1 MNNLQEI
8 IDAYESKN
16 LELLKSFAKPST
28 RELNRSLDFRTAMML
43 SSHKIEHLLK
53 IEKLEVDAI
62 ILNLEDGVSKE
73 EKPFALVLCA
83 IFLSHHKVCDK
94 KLIVRVNALDNG
106 GYDEIMYLNSFMPDT
121 IRVPKIRDKKEVL
134 RVCEILDKNIELH
147 LSIETKEAFLNLE
160 TLRVDSRVRAFYLG
174 ILDLFVE
181 LGLSQDHIK
190 VDNPTINYI
199 LSRFLV
205 TTKALGVKP
214 ISFVFQDHKNVPELK
229 RWLELEKMIGFD
241 AKGSISPTQ
250 AKIIQEAFAFDEV
263 KIKRAKEIVKLYEE
277 YKKQGVS
284 GFDTKDYG
292 FVDEPVYKD
301 ALILL
306 SKT

>member
-8 IDAYESKN
+8 IDAYDSKN
-16 LELLKSFAKPST
+16 LELLKSFAKPT
-28 RELNRSLDFRTAMML
+28 FRELNKNLDFKTAMML

-53 IEKLEVDAI
+53 IEKLDIDAI
-62 ILNLEDGVSKE
+62 ILNLEDGVSRE

-83 IFLSHHKVCDK
+83 IFLSHYKVCNK
-94 KLIVRVNALDNG
+94 KLIVRVNALDDG
-106 GYDEIMYLNSFMPDT
+106 GYDEILYLNDFMPDA
-121 IRVPKIRDKKEVL
+121 IRVPKIKNRDEIFKIFK
-134 RVCEILDKNIELH
+134 ILDKKIELH

-160 TLRVDSRVRAFYLG
+160 TLRVDTRVKAFYLG
-174 ILDLFVE
+174 LLDLFVD
-181 LGLSQDHIK
+181 LGLSQENIK
-190 VDNPTINYI
+190 PDNPALSYI
-199 LSRFLV
+199 LSRFLI